1 MCRVQLELKEVNL
14 VRLKGKPSSELKEV
28 VFPKEMLEGLFC
40 MAKDNH
46 PREIFFLLRGR
57 VSNGSVY
64 VDELV
69 FPPSTTFGLGFSS
82 FQPHDV
88 PLDPSIIGSL
98 HSHPSGSPK
107 PSIQDLHN
115 VFGVVMVILAYPYNL
130 SSTSAYDK
138 SGRPLKVRV
147 TEYSE
152 PLSS

>member
-1 MCRVQLELKEVNL
+1 LRFKAKLSTELE
-14 VRLKGKPSSELKEV
+14 EV
-28 VFPKEMLEGLFC
+28 VFPRELLEGLFH

-46 PREIFFLLRGR
+46 PREIFLLLRGK
-57 VSNGSVY
+57 VSNGSAY

-69 FPPSTTFGLGFSS
+69 LPLGTTFGLGFSS
-82 FQPHDV
+82 FQPHNL

-98 HSHPSGSPK
+98 HSHPSGSSK

-138 SGRPLKVRV
+138 SGKPLKVRV
-147 TEYSE
+147 AD
-152 PLSS
+152 